1 MIRSGIQLR
10 AVIVL
15 LSVLAIMCG
24 LTAGV
29 SVTAN
34 AAPLRAAEPRVAVIK
49 TDGVGSQVQAGL
61 IPDLTVGPGGRVW
74 LVAKKPH
81 SSAYELQAVSPVTNA
96 ISSYSLA
103 DKSPGR
109 LTYNGEITAGKSGT
123 LWLSATKRSGAGV
136 VIRYTP
142 ATRKLAE
149 FGTPAGCNGKDI
161 YTEVSLYTASDGYVW
176 LRCVSGS
183 DNSVVERIASSGKS
197 SRIRV
202 PGATPEIS
210 ELVPG
215 PKGSMYAVATG
226 EGVTRLSP
234 SGSSAY
240 LIDSN
245 TENVLD
251 ISGNGT
257 GRIVTLN
264 EYFVAGNDEIVFY
277 TLGPGRAEKRLA
289 KAHQYEGYNAYMALQ
304 PTMAA
309 NGTDWQLVNKS
320 VLEPSGGQ
328 YYLEV
333 SPKGKTTV
341 FKLAIPAKS
350 AVKLGLSPVGP
361 PVITSNGA
369 IWEEESTYPGTG
381 QLVRFTP

>member
-1 MIRSGIQLR
+1 M
-10 AVIVL
+10 
-15 LSVLAIMCG
+15 
-24 LTAGV
+24 
-29 SVTAN
+29 
-34 AAPLRAAEPRVAVIK
+34 AVIK

-61 IPDLTVGPGGRVW
+61 IPDLTVGPRGRVW

-103 DKSPGR
+103 DKSLGR

-149 FGTPAGCNGKDI
+149 FGTPAACNGKDI

-183 DNSVVERIASSGKS
+183 DNSVVERIASSGTS

-202 PGATPEIS
+202 PG
-210 ELVPG
+210 
-215 PKGSMYAVATG
+215 K
-226 EGVTRLSP
+226 
-234 SGSSAY
+234 
-240 LIDSN
+240 
-245 TENVLD
+245 
-251 ISGNGT
+251 
-257 GRIVTLN
+257 
-264 EYFVAGNDEIVFY
+264 
-277 TLGPGRAEKRLA
+277 
-289 KAHQYEGYNAYMALQ
+289 
-304 PTMAA
+304 TM
-309 NGTDWQLVNKS
+309 
-320 VLEPSGGQ
+320 
-328 YYLEV
+328 
-333 SPKGKTTV
+333 V

-350 AVKLGLSPVGP
+350 AVRLGLSPVGP

-369 IWEEESTYPGTG
+369 IWEEESAYPGTG